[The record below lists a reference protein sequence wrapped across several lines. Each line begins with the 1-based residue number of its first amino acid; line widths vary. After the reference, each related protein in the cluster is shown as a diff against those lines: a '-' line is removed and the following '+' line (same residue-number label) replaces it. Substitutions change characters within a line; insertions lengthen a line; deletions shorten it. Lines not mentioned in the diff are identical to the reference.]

1 MIERKTLTTAT
12 QKRNSALKLP
22 DTELLKTM
30 MNGSQRKFTTR
41 RGTGGVAKDAMP
53 ARSVKQTTTKSRD
66 TV

>member
-1 MIERKTLTTAT
+1 M
-12 QKRNSALKLP
+12 KLP

-53 ARSVKQTTTKSRD
+53 ARSVKQTTTKSSD